1 MLTGRPNKPEDFNNI
16 EENIDKSYTIIGIT
30 GL

>member
-16 EENIDKSYTIIGIT
+16 EESIDKSYTIIGIT